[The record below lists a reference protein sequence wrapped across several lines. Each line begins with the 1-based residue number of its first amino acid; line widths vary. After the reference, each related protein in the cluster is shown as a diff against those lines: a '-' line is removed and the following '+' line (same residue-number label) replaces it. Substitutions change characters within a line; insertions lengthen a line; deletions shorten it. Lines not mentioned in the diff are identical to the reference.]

1 LTENCHNL
9 AAKDSENL
17 NLESSVNG
25 IEIARH
31 QITRRICMSTIQSTQ
46 LNTLNQYNTVFDS
59 PQALENWSSLHIE
72 GWPNRWHELR
82 FEEENGQRYLLIEPK
97 VSSWY
102 EDIIGGFLYQSITG
116 DFEATARVK
125 ASGRKESTP
134 TRSFSLGGLMVR
146 TPHEVNAN
154 NFEQGKEN
162 WLFLTT
168 GTVDRPGEPQ
178 FEVKTTMNS
187 VSTLRSYPAQ
197 QGWVDL
203 RIVRLRE
210 LFTLLYRYDGEAWA
224 YLDQWVRP
232 DLPQTVQVG
241 LIAYTDWDGAA
252 EVYPDMEAINK
263 GQIPNGV
270 EDLTLRVASIQFREP
285 GIKRFGTELTSFSSI
300 GGDKIAAFSRD

>member
-1 LTENCHNL
+1 
-9 AAKDSENL
+9 
-17 NLESSVNG
+17 
-25 IEIARH
+25 
-31 QITRRICMSTIQSTQ
+31 MSTIKSTQ
-46 LNTLNQYNTVFDS
+46 SDALNRFNTIFDS
-59 PQALENWSSLHIE
+59 PQALEGWSLLSIE
-72 GWPNRWHELR
+72 GWPDRWHAFR
-82 FEEENGQRYLLIEPK
+82 FEEENGQRHLAIEPK

-116 DFEATARVK
+116 DFEVTARVK
-125 ASGRKESTP
+125 ASGRKGLTP

-146 TPHEVNAN
+146 APREVTSH
-154 NFEQGKEN
+154 NFEPGKEN

-197 QGWVDL
+197 QGWVNL

-210 LFTLLYRYDGEAWA
+210 LFTLLYRYDGEEWT

-252 EVYPDMEAINK
+252 EVYPNLEAINK

-270 EDLTLRVASIQFREP
+270 EDLTLRVASIEFREP
-285 GIKRFGTELTSFSSI
+285 GIERFGTELTSFSSI
-300 GGDKIAAFSRD
+300 GSDKIAAFSRA

>member
-1 LTENCHNL
+1 
-9 AAKDSENL
+9 
-17 NLESSVNG
+17 
-25 IEIARH
+25 
-31 QITRRICMSTIQSTQ
+31 MSTTQVNQS
-46 LNTLNQYNTVFDS
+46 NTFKPSNTVFDS
-59 PQALENWSSLHIE
+59 PQALKGWLSLQIE
-72 GWPNRWHELR
+72 GWPNRWNELR
-82 FEEENGQRYLLIEPK
+82 FEEENGQRHLVIEPK

-102 EDIIGGFLYQSITG
+102 EDIIGGFLYQPVTG
-116 DFEATARVK
+116 DFEVTARVK
-125 ASGRKESTP
+125 ASGRKGATP

-146 TPHEVNAN
+146 APREVTAN
-154 NFEQGKEN
+154 HFEPGKEN

-197 QGWVDL
+197 RGWVDL

-210 LFTLLYRYDGEAWA
+210 LFTLLYRYDGGEWT

-232 DLPQTVQVG
+232 DLPQTMQVG
-241 LIAYTDWDGAA
+241 LIAYTDWDSTA
-252 EVYPDMEAINK
+252 EVYPNLEAINQ

-285 GIKRFGTELTSFSSI
+285 GIQRFGTELTSFSSI
-300 GGDKIAAFSRD
+300 GGDKIAAFSRA